1 MLKLIRNGMLV
12 FLLYLLAFSP
22 LFSESGVALAQDHA
36 VEGQVLDANTEEEL
50 IGVNIVIKG
59 TNQGTTTDANGNF
72 RLQTAADDTLVF
84 SYIGYQRLEMPIEGQ
99 ATLTVEM
106 LAEHIYG
113 DEVVFVGYGVRRVE
127 DNTGSIRT
135 VSADNF
141 NQQSRPSIGE
151 LFQGRIP
158 GVDVTAS
165 DGAPGSGS
173 PIRIRG
179 GSSLSA
185 SNDPLFVI
193 DGVPV
198 APGGVAGMRDPL
210 NSINPNDIE
219 SVTVLKDAS
228 ATAIYGSRASN
239 GVIVITTKR
248 GQAGQPT
255 SVSYSGN
262 FSYQTQ
268 RETLELLSTDQFR
281 QVIEDRFPGRT
292 NLMGDA
298 DTDWQDH
305 IYENAISHEHDISI
319 SGGYEPLNLPYHL
332 SIGFSGDEGLL
343 RTSENDRLTGSIS
356 LSPTL
361 LDGDLQVD
369 LNLRGAR
376 VENRFAN
383 QAALGSAVA
392 FDPTQPV
399 YVDGDQFGGYYAWLD
414 GSGNPIPIAT
424 DNPVALLE
432 QTRDEST
439 VYRTSGKLQLD
450 YRLPFLQQVTAT
462 MNLGFDYSDVRSGES
477 IVTDRAA
484 FAYTGERLLSGSW
497 TDYDQTRENQL
508 LDFYFNYD
516 EEFSSINSR
525 LDATLGYSWEHNYEE
540 GSNYST
546 NYNRADTLI
555 VHGDTEYK
563 TENYLVS
570 FFGRAN
576 YTLMDRY
583 RLTATLR
590 ADGSSRFHED
600 NRWGYFP
607 SMAFAWSVDQE
618 PFMRDFTNLSELRL
632 RIGYGVTGQQEI
644 FQGNYPYLARYTFSE
659 SDARYR
665 FGDEFVQTLRPEGY
679 NRELKWE
686 ETTTYNLA
694 LDYGFY
700 NNRLRGTVEVYHRET
715 DDLLNV
721 VPVPAGSN
729 FTNRIISNIG
739 SLEVQGI
746 EFDFTGVVLAQDDLY
761 WELGFNVSHNVNE
774 ITKLTTVDDPAFVG
788 VETGDIAGG
797 VGNTIQIHSTGHSRS
812 SFYVYEQVYDED
824 GNPVEGA
831 YVDRNGDGRITEAD
845 KYRFKSPDP
854 DVTFGFSS
862 RFQYQNWDA
871 SFSARAQIGN
881 YVYNNIASEYGF
893 FNDMY
898 YNGYLR
904 NSPASVL
911 ETGFNRERF
920 HSDHYVENASFLR
933 MDNISVGYTFDNLFD
948 FGTSMRLSGTVNN
961 VFVITN
967 YSGLDPEVF
976 GGIDQVIY
984 PRPRTFALGVN
995 INF

>member
-1 MLKLIRNGMLV
+1 M
-12 FLLYLLAFSP
+12 
-22 LFSESGVALAQDHA
+22 
-36 VEGQVLDANTEEEL
+36 
-50 IGVNIVIKG
+50 
-59 TNQGTTTDANGNF
+59 
-72 RLQTAADDTLVF
+72 
-84 SYIGYQRLEMPIEGQ
+84 
-99 ATLTVEM
+99 
-106 LAEHIYG
+106 
-113 DEVVFVGYGVRRVE
+113 
-127 DNTGSIRT
+127 
-135 VSADNF
+135 
-141 NQQSRPSIGE
+141 
-151 LFQGRIP
+151 
-158 GVDVTAS
+158 
-165 DGAPGSGS
+165 
-173 PIRIRG
+173 
-179 GSSLSA
+179 
-185 SNDPLFVI
+185 
-193 DGVPV
+193 
-198 APGGVAGMRDPL
+198 
-210 NSINPNDIE
+210 
-219 SVTVLKDAS
+219 
-228 ATAIYGSRASN
+228 
-239 GVIVITTKR
+239 
-248 GQAGQPT
+248 
-255 SVSYSGN
+255 
-262 FSYQTQ
+262 
-268 RETLELLSTDQFR
+268 
-281 QVIEDRFPGRT
+281 
-292 NLMGDA
+292 
-298 DTDWQDH
+298 
-305 IYENAISHEHDISI
+305 
-319 SGGYEPLNLPYHL
+319 SGGYEPLNLPYHVSL
-332 SIGFSGDEGLL
+332 GFSGDEGLL
-343 RTSENDRLTGSIS
+343 RTSQNDRLTGSIS
-356 LSPTL
+356 LSPQF

-392 FDPTQPV
+392 YDPTQPV
-399 YVDGDQFGGYYAWLD
+399 FVDSDRFGGYNTWLD
-414 GSGNPIPIAT
+414 GAGNPIPIAT

-462 MNLGFDYSDVRSGES
+462 MNLGFDYSDVGTGENV
-477 IVTDRAA
+477 VTDRAA
-484 FAYTGERLLSGSW
+484 FAFEGDRLLSGSR
-497 TDYDQTRENQL
+497 TDYEQTRENQL
-508 LDFYFNYD
+508 LDLYLNYE
-516 EEFSSINSR
+516 EEFSSIDSR

-555 VHGDTEYK
+555 VHGDTQYK

-583 RLTATLR
+583 RLTATMR

-607 SMAFAWSVDQE
+607 SMAFAWSLDQE
-618 PFMRDFTNLSELRL
+618 PFMRGFGNLSELKL

-644 FQGNYPYLARYTFSE
+644 LQGNYPYLARYTFSE
-659 SDARYR
+659 SDARYQ
-665 FGDEFVQTLRPEGY
+665 FGDEFVQTLRPEGF

-700 NNRLRGTVEVYHRET
+700 SNRIRGSLEVYHKET

-746 EFDFTGVVLAQDDLY
+746 EFDFTGVVLASDQAY

-774 ITKLTTVDDPAFVG
+774 ITKLTTVDDPGFVG
-788 VETGDIAGG
+788 VETGGIAGG
-797 VGNTIQIHSTGHSRS
+797 VGNTIQIHSTGHARN

-845 KYRFKSPDP
+845 KYRFESPDP
-854 DVTFGFSS
+854 DVSFGFSS

-871 SFSARAQIGN
+871 SFAARAQIGN
-881 YVYNNIASEYGF
+881 YVYNNIKSEYGF

-911 ETGFNRERF
+911 ETGFNQERF
-920 HSDHYVENASFLR
+920 HSDHYVENASFIR
-933 MDNISVGYTFDNLFD
+933 MDNISVGYTFDDLLD
-948 FGTSMRLSGTVNN
+948 FGSSVRLSGTVNN
-961 VFVITN
+961 AFVITN

-984 PRPRTFALGVN
+984 PRPRTFVLGVN